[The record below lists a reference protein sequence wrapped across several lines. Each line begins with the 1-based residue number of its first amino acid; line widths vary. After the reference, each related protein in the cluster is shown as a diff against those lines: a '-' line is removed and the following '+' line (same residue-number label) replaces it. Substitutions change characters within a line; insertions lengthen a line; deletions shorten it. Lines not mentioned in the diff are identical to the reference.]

1 MKERIPTIAT
11 GRIAAV
17 ILSRSGSLLL
27 AAGLAVATLI
37 SGCVRPPTAPPAA
50 PGAPAVAPPPPSQA
64 TTAREYRRD
73 GARRLYAVYPDRIYH
88 GRMPPMLY
96 AVGVLQ
102 VEIGSHGQVGKISW
116 MRAPTQAPEVMAEI
130 QQMVRRAAPFPAPQR
145 LGRVTYTDVWL
156 WDRSGK
162 FQLDTLTEGQRGD
175 EPD

>member
-1 MKERIPTIAT
+1 MKDRIPYIAT
-11 GRIAAV
+11 GRIAAAV
-17 ILSRSGSLLL
+17 HARRGSLLL
-27 AAGLAVATLI
+27 AAGLAIATLI
-37 SGCVRPPTAPPAA
+37 GGCARPPTAPPAP
-50 PGAPAVAPPPPSQA
+50 PGAPLAAPPPSQA
-64 TTAREYRRD
+64 TTARAYRRD
-73 GARRLYAVYPDRIYH
+73 AARRLYAVYPDRIYH

-102 VEIGSHGQVGKISW
+102 VDIDSRGQVGRISW

-130 QQMVRRAAPFPAPQR
+130 ERMVRRAAPFPVPQR

>member
-1 MKERIPTIAT
+1 MKDRIPYIAT
-11 GRIAAV
+11 GRIAAAV
-17 ILSRSGSLLL
+17 HVRGGSLLL
-27 AAGLAVATLI
+27 AAGLAIATLI
-37 SGCVRPPTAPPAA
+37 GGCARPPTAPPAP
-50 PGAPAVAPPPPSQA
+50 PGAPLAAPPPSQA

-73 GARRLYAVYPDRIYH
+73 AARRLYAVYPDRIYH

-102 VEIGSHGQVGKISW
+102 VDIDSRGQVGRISW

-130 QQMVRRAAPFPAPQR
+130 ERMVRRAAPFPVPQR